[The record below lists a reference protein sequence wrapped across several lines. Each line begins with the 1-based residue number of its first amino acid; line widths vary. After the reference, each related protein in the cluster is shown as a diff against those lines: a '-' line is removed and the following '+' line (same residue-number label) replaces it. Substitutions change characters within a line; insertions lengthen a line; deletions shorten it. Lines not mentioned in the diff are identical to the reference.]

1 MSGRGVGRRSGS
13 PDTRTEILEAAK
25 GVFAEVGYDRATI
38 RAIATAAR
46 VDPAL
51 IHHYFGNKE
60 QLFTASIDLPLP
72 TSEVIR
78 SVFVEAA
85 PDEVGRRLAE
95 TFFTIWEQAEARE
108 SLLGI
113 LRSAM
118 GGEDRA
124 VTAFRQFLT
133 SAVLDQ
139 IAPLINADDARLRAL
154 LMASHLVGVAM
165 TRYVVCLEPIASA
178 PIDQIVDL
186 VAPRIQSYVDGDPLS

>member
-1 MSGRGVGRRSGS
+1 MSSRGVGRRSGS
-13 PDTRTEILEAAK
+13 PDTRSEILEAAK

-38 RAIATAAR
+38 RAIAAAAG

-60 QLFTASIDLPLP
+60 QLFAASIALPLP
-72 TSEVIR
+72 PAEMIR
-78 SVFVEAA
+78 AVFAEAA
-85 PDEVGRRLAE
+85 PDQVGRRLAE
-95 TFFTIWEQAEARE
+95 MFFSVWEQPEARE

-133 SAVLDQ
+133 AALLDH
-139 IAPLINADDARLRAL
+139 IAPLIEADDARLRAL
-154 LMASHLVGVAM
+154 LMASQLVGVAM
-165 TRYVVCLEPIASA
+165 TRYVVGLEPIASA
-178 PIDQIVDL
+178 RIDEIADL
-186 VAPRIQSYVDGDPLS
+186 VAPRIQSYLDGDSA

>member
-13 PDTRTEILEAAK
+13 PDTRSEILEAAK

-38 RAIATAAR
+38 RAIAAAAG

-60 QLFTASIDLPLP
+60 QLFAVSIDLPLP
-72 TSEVIR
+72 PSEVIR
-78 SVFVEAA
+78 SVFAEAG

-95 TFFTIWEQAEARE
+95 TFFSIWEQADARE

-113 LRSAM
+113 IRSAT

-139 IAPLINADDARLRAL
+139 ISPLIDADDARLRAL
-154 LMASHLVGVAM
+154 LMASQLVGVAM
-165 TRYVVCLEPIASA
+165 TRYVVGLEPIASA

-186 VAPRIQSYVDGDPLS
+186 VAPRIQSYLVA

>member
-13 PDTRTEILEAAK
+13 PDTRSEILEAAK

-38 RAIATAAR
+38 RGIAAAAG

-60 QLFTASIDLPLP
+60 QLFTASIALPMP
-72 TSEVIR
+72 PAEMIQT
-78 SVFVEAA
+78 VFAEAP
-85 PDEVGRRLAE
+85 PDQVGRRLAE
-95 TFFTIWEQAEARE
+95 MFFSVWEQADARE

-124 VTAFRQFLT
+124 VTAFREFLT
-133 SAVLDQ
+133 SAVLEQ
-139 IAPLINADDARLRAL
+139 ISPLIDAEDARLRAL
-154 LMASHLVGVAM
+154 LMASQLVGVAV
-165 TRYVVCLEPIASA
+165 TRYVVGLEPIASA
-178 PIDQIVDL
+178 PITQITDL
-186 VAPRIQSYVDGDPLS
+186 VAPRIQSYLAG